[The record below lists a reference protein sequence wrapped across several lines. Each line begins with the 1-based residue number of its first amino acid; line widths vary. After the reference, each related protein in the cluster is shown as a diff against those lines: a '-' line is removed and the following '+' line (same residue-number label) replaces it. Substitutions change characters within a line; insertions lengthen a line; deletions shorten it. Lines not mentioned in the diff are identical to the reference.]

1 MTQTPAQT
9 QIIQNIAD
17 ISAPY
22 TAVLCDLWGCLH
34 DGIRPFDAGLTAL
47 QTLCTQGKS
56 VWLLTN
62 SPRPSP
68 DVIRQLDA
76 IGVGRDLYHG
86 VISSG
91 DAAIAEVANGT
102 YGSQI
107 YHLGPARD
115 LPFFKTLDVTLTTQD
130 HADAIICT
138 GLINDETETP
148 DDYRAAL
155 LDAKNRDLPMLC
167 ANPDIIVDRGDKRIF
182 CAGALAAA
190 YDKIGGRVD
199 YAGKPHA
206 PIYRLALAKLTAI
219 HQNITPADIL
229 CIGDGIHTDIAGA
242 TAQSMPSVFI
252 TGGLAA
258 RQTETRADP
267 QSTPNPA
274 KLGEFLINQP
284 RPTYAIGH
292 LR

>member
-1 MTQTPAQT
+1 MTQTPAET

-34 DGIRPFDAGLTAL
+34 DGIRPFDAGLAAL

-76 IGVGRDLYHG
+76 IGVTRDLYHG

-148 DDYRAAL
+148 DDYKNAL

-206 PIYRLALAKLTAI
+206 PIYRLALAKLTAT
-219 HQNITPADIL
+219 HQDIRAADIL

-258 RQTETRADP
+258 RQTDTQTAP
-267 QSTPNPA
+267 QSNPNPA
-274 KLGEFLINQP
+274 KLGEFLINHP

>member
-1 MTQTPAQT
+1 MTQTPAET

-102 YGSQI
+102 YGSHI

-138 GLINDETETP
+138 GLIDDETETP
-148 DDYRAAL
+148 DDYKNAL
-155 LDAKNRDLPMLC
+155 LDAKNRNLPMLC

-206 PIYRLALAKLTAI
+206 PIY
-219 HQNITPADIL
+219 PP
-229 CIGDGIHTDIAGA
+229 C
-242 TAQSMPSVFI
+242 
-252 TGGLAA
+252 TG
-258 RQTETRADP
+258 
-267 QSTPNPA
+267 
-274 KLGEFLINQP
+274 
-284 RPTYAIGH
+284 
-292 LR
+292 

>member
-34 DGIRPFDAGLTAL
+34 DGIRPFDAGLAAL

-68 DVIRQLDA
+68 DVIDQLDA
-76 IGVGRDLYHG
+76 IGVTRDLYHG

-148 DDYRAAL
+148 DDYTTAL
-155 LDAKNRDLPMLC
+155 LDAKTRDLPMLC

-219 HQNITPADIL
+219 HQDIRAADIL

-242 TAQSMPSVFI
+242 VAQSMPSVFI

-258 RQTETRADP
+258 RQTDTRADP
-267 QSTPNPA
+267 QSNPNPA

-284 RPTYAIGH
+284 LPTYAIGH

>member
-102 YGSQI
+102 YGSHI

-138 GLINDETETP
+138 GLLNDETETP
-148 DDYRAAL
+148 DDYANAL

-206 PIYRLALAKLTAI
+206 PIYRLALARLTET
-219 HQNITPADIL
+219 HQDITPAKIL

-258 RQTETRADP
+258 RQTETQPEP

-274 KLGEFLINQP
+274 KLTQFLINQP

>member
-148 DDYRAAL
+148 DDYTNAL

-219 HQNITPADIL
+219 HQNIRAADIL

>member
-1 MTQTPAQT
+1 MQLCYLPHAETR
-9 QIIQNIAD
+9 
-17 ISAPY
+17 AP
-22 TAVLCDLWGCLH
+22 TG
-34 DGIRPFDAGLTAL
+34 G
-47 QTLCTQGKS
+47 
-56 VWLLTN
+56 
-62 SPRPSP
+62 
-68 DVIRQLDA
+68 
-76 IGVGRDLYHG
+76 
-86 VISSG
+86 
-91 DAAIAEVANGT
+91 
-102 YGSQI
+102 
-107 YHLGPARD
+107 GPAANANATRSED
-115 LPFFKTLDVTLTTQD
+115 KGQDTHTLPPITDVHRKE

-138 GLINDETETP
+138 GLIDDETETP
-148 DDYRAAL
+148 DDYKNTL

-242 TAQSMPSVFI
+242 TAQSMPCVFI

-258 RQTETRADP
+258 RQTDTRADP
-267 QSTPNPA
+267 LSTPNPA

-284 RPTYAIGH
+284 CPTYAIGR

>member
-1 MTQTPAQT
+1 MTQTPAET
-9 QIIQNIAD
+9 QIIQTIAD

-34 DGIRPFDAGLTAL
+34 DGIRPFDAGLAAL

-130 HADAIICT
+130 HAEAIICT
-138 GLINDETETP
+138 GLIDDETETP
-148 DDYRAAL
+148 DDYANTL
-155 LDAKNRDLPMLC
+155 LDAKKQNLPMLC
-167 ANPDIIVDRGDKRIF
+167 ANPDIIVDRGESRIF

-219 HQNITPADIL
+219 HQDITPADIL

-242 TAQSMPSVFI
+242 VAQSMPSVFI

-258 RQTETRADP
+258 RQTETQTTP
-267 QSTPNPA
+267 KSTPNPA

>member
-1 MTQTPAQT
+1 MTQTPAET

-76 IGVGRDLYHG
+76 IGVTRDLYHG

-148 DDYRAAL
+148 DDYKNAL
-155 LDAKNRDLPMLC
+155 LDAKTRGLPMLC

-190 YDKIGGRVD
+190 YDKIGGQVD

-206 PIYRLALAKLTAI
+206 PIYRLALAKLTEA
-219 HQNITPADIL
+219 HRNIRAADIL

-258 RQTETRADP
+258 RQTDTQANP
-267 QSTPNPA
+267 QSNPNPA

>member
-115 LPFFKTLDVTLTTQD
+115 LPFFKTLDVTLTTP
-130 HADAIICT
+130 AKAESIICT

-148 DDYRAAL
+148 DDYTTAL
-155 LDAKNRDLPMLC
+155 LDAKKQNLPMLC

-206 PIYRLALAKLTAI
+206 PIYRLALARLTET
-219 HQNITPADIL
+219 HRNIRPADIL

-258 RQTETRADP
+258 RQTDTRADP
-267 QSTPNPA
+267 QANPNPA

>member
-102 YGSQI
+102 YGSHI

-130 HADAIICT
+130 RADAIICT

-148 DDYRAAL
+148 DDYANAL

-219 HQNITPADIL
+219 HQNIRPADIL

-258 RQTETRADP
+258 RQTETRANP

>member
-9 QIIQNIAD
+9 QIIQTIAD

-34 DGIRPFDAGLTAL
+34 DGIRPFDAGLDAL

-68 DVIRQLDA
+68 DVIHQLDA
-76 IGVGRDLYHG
+76 IGVTRDLYHG

-102 YGSQI
+102 YGSHI

-148 DDYRAAL
+148 DDYKTAL
-155 LDAKNRDLPMLC
+155 LDAKNRNLPMLC
-167 ANPDIIVDRGDKRIF
+167 ANPDIIVDQGDKRIF

-206 PIYRLALAKLTAI
+206 PIYRLALARLTET
-219 HQNITPADIL
+219 HQDITPANIL

-258 RQTETRADP
+258 RQTYTRANP
-267 QSTPNPA
+267 LSNPNPA

>member
-102 YGSQI
+102 YGAHI

-115 LPFFKTLDVTLTTQD
+115 LPFFDTLDVTLTTQD

-148 DDYRAAL
+148 DDYTNAL
-155 LDAKNRDLPMLC
+155 LDAKTRGLPMLC

-206 PIYRLALAKLTAI
+206 PIYRLALAKLTAT
-219 HQNITPADIL
+219 HQDIRAADIL

-258 RQTETRADP
+258 RQTETQTDS

>member
-34 DGIRPFDAGLTAL
+34 DGIRPFDAGLAAL

-102 YGSQI
+102 YGSHI

-148 DDYRAAL
+148 DDYKNAL
-155 LDAKNRDLPMLC
+155 LDAKNRNLPMLC

>member
-34 DGIRPFDAGLTAL
+34 DGIRPFDAGLAAL

-148 DDYRAAL
+148 DDYTNAL

-206 PIYRLALAKLTAI
+206 PIYRLALAKLTAT
-219 HQNITPADIL
+219 HQNIRAADIL

-258 RQTETRADP
+258 RQTDTRADP
-267 QSTPNPA
+267 LSNPNPA

-284 RPTYAIGH
+284 RPTYAIGR